1 MALLLLVTGLT
12 DLGETTL
19 VGFGLRVVVVGG
31 VEDLVF
37 NIIVSRLGFLGKVS
51 STEK

>member
-19 VGFGLRVVVVGG
+19 VGFGLRVVVGG

-51 STEK
+51 STEE